1 MLACQTL
8 RWEKTWRPGEPED
21 KSNFEKGNQ
30 AERKGGQT

>member
-8 RWEKTWRPGEPED
+8 KWEKTRHQEESED